1 MGYSSLFDDFLMSI
15 TFAIGIFSV
24 VLIVVLGFTSVAES
38 RELRKQLIEAGYMS
52 FDEKT
57 GELVINPRE
66 RVCKNDN

>member
-38 RELRKQLIEAGYMS
+38 RELRKQLIEVGYMS
-52 FDEKT
+52 FDEKS